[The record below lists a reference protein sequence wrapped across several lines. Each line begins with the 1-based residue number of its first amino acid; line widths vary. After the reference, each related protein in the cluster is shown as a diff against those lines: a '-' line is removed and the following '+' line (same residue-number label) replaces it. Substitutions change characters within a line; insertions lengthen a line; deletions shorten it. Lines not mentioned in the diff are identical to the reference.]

1 MRYQVTVR
9 YGSTNHRYHICFVEA
24 KDAREAL
31 EGAALQMPPE
41 IVGEVD
47 LVEVR
52 GAPDPDTR
60 SYIEK

>member
-1 MRYQVTVR
+1 MVPRHTE
-9 YGSTNHRYHICFVEA
+9 STLRVCSGFVEA

-52 GAPDPDTR
+52 VAPDPDTR